1 MNKKVLTTRIA
12 VTAMMLALCIV
23 SQIFKN
29 LSVYITGPI
38 INACLIITTLLGGGV
53 CGSILAVIT
62 PVTAYFISGSPII
75 SVIPA
80 IMPCIM
86 GGNLILVW
94 ATAVFFGKI
103 RKNYG
108 VIIGITVG
116 SVLKAL
122 FMGGVISLILIPNL
136 LPAKMLP
143 KKAVFQFTFS
153 GVQLITA
160 AIGSFFA
167 FNIWLVVKKVFAGG
181 NVCEK

>member
-94 ATAVFFGKI
+94 ATAVFFRKI
-103 RKNYG
+103 RKN
-108 VIIGITVG
+108 
-116 SVLKAL
+116 
-122 FMGGVISLILIPNL
+122 
-136 LPAKMLP
+136 
-143 KKAVFQFTFS
+143 
-153 GVQLITA
+153 
-160 AIGSFFA
+160 
-167 FNIWLVVKKVFAGG
+167 
-181 NVCEK
+181 